1 MNIEKFIQNVEE
13 LCKIRQI
20 SPTKACIESGVSRSF
35 LTDVKNK
42 SSSPRVDNIQKLAQ
56 YLGVTTSELL
66 GEDCMKPTECQV
78 MDILFVE
85 DSSCSMPASSLSEE
99 ALAVAQSFDQ
109 ADDKS
114 RAMVRLAL
122 GLDDDMAIAARGGK
136 VVKKPSPVSAETLGK
151 LSRATEE
158 AAKKENDQF

>member
-1 MNIEKFIQNVEE
+1 MNLELLDRNIAA
-13 LCKIRQI
+13 LCKIKNVPKTTAFREAGVGI
-20 SPTKACIESGVSRSF
+20 NFLNNIKSGSAPSVEK
-35 LTDVKNK
+35 V
-42 SSSPRVDNIQKLAQ
+42 QKLAQ

-66 GEDCMKPTECQV
+66 GEDYMKPTECQV
-78 MDILFVE
+78 MDIHFVE
-85 DSSCSMPASSLSEE
+85 DVSGSMTGPSLSEE
-99 ALAVAQSFDQ
+99 ALAVARSFDQ

-122 GLDDDMAIAARGGK
+122 GLDDDMAIAARGGR
-136 VVKKPSPVSAETLGK
+136 VVKKPSAVSAETLDE